1 MQNRRQLIYISS
13 FLFKFCE
20 IIGIQKYT
28 CYEMNNNRYLAL
40 DAHVA
45 RENQRIITRF
55 DYIIKIP
62 LVLEKGRTNSVQKS
76 KNSVRMELVQT
87 YYLLITY

>member
-1 MQNRRQLIYISS
+1 
-13 FLFKFCE
+13 
-20 IIGIQKYT
+20 
-28 CYEMNNNRYLAL
+28 MNNNRYLAL

-45 RENQRIITRF
+45 RENQRVITRF

-62 LVLEKGRTNSVQKS
+62 LVLEMGRTNSVQKT